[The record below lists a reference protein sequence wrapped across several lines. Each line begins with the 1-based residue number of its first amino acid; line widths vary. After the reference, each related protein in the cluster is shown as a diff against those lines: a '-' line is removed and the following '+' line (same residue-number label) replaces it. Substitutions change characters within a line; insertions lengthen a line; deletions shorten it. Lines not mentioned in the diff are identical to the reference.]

1 MASEEGL
8 VKRFNEIIEEMRRLC
23 QPHFNQNFSTWS
35 IQDYGV
41 RENFYK
47 NSRQKIDELES
58 LGIEK
63 VKLEQAIQRILQKVE
78 QDIRKVLANTQLT
91 ETERRIKVQLEK
103 MKRYIA
109 DGREPDIIRQEA
121 LDDLVRLEVSEQ
133 DLIKARERI
142 LQVTERLVKVA
153 EKLE

>member
-23 QPHFNQNFSTWS
+23 QPHFNQSFSTWS

-121 LDDLVRLEVSEQ
+121 LDNLVRLEVSEQ